1 MLLQLG
7 FLQHEPKIQKAPVEN
22 ESLSWYF
29 VSSLKAIPKG
39 MAFRLLTNPIIFDG
53 VCFWVVDF
61 QSCWR
66 AAAIC

>member
-29 VSSLKAIPKG
+29 VSSLNAAHSGGVFLNLQHIIYLLAPVSILIP
-39 MAFRLLTNPIIFDG
+39 
-53 VCFWVVDF
+53 
-61 QSCWR
+61 
-66 AAAIC
+66 